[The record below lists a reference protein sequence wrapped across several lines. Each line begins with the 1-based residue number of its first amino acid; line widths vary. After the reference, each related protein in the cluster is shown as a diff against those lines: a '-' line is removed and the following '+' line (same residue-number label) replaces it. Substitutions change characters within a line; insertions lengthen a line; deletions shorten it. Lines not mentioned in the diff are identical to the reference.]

1 MEVYN
6 KYDEIW
12 SNALTKLKEEIND
25 NAVLSSFFYG
35 TKIVSISDN
44 TITVSAPSSF
54 AVSILN
60 NRYLELIRD
69 VLNNITQSNYDCE
82 IIDSNS
88 LKEEIEITRAAPAP
102 SVFISNLNPK
112 FTFETFVVGPS
123 NHESY
128 VAATATAT
136 DPGNFYNPLFIYGRS
151 GLGKTHLLHA
161 IGNYIRVKNPAMK
174 VLYRSTDDFVEEVV
188 KAFKDTG
195 IENLKDKYRE
205 VDVLLLDDVQFLST
219 KEKTKE
225 TLFHIFNLLINSG
238 KQIVLT
244 SDRHPS
250 EIKSLEDRLVG
261 RFSSGLSIEIKALE
275 YDTAYRILKKKVES
289 QDINNGKID
298 DNVLQYLAKNYATD
312 VRKLEGALNKLLF
325 YAITFNPGSEIN
337 MDVVTNTFAPL
348 VRNQENNNIDI
359 NLIKTA
365 VSEYYSI
372 SPSQLSSKLR
382 TSNITV
388 ARHIAMYLCRS
399 MLDVSLVKIGEE
411 FGGRDHSTVINA
423 CEKVE
428 KMLKENPDYIQAIED
443 LKRIIKTR

>member
-1 MEVYN
+1 MEVNN

-69 VLNNITQSNYDCE
+69 VLNNITQSNYECK
-82 IIDSNS
+82 IVDSNN
-88 LKEEIEITRAAPAP
+88 LKEEIEITRATPVQ

-298 DNVLQYLAKNYATD
+298 DNVLQYLAKNYSTD

-428 KMLKENPDYIQAIED
+428 KMLKENTDYIQAIED